1 MENEKRARDLE
12 RQRLLQEREKIR
24 IQRIQVLGKEL
35 QLLSEGKKDLR
46 KNLINRRM
54 EQVVAGRETPVQ
66 RQNRR
71 EELVDAYEKYAER
84 LIPVVN
90 EYWDIKKHNRRS
102 PYELPVENPIDYSI
116 NYTAQQKWTEPEMMC
131 LLFNIVELC
140 LEPHCWEI
148 MKKIQ
153 LVLRPRDEKEIDY
166 QFSMIKRD
174 WEQKHQTA
182 VGWKGIAETAIQQQ
196 IDRENMDKIL
206 SEKKVTL
213 TERQPS
219 VVSPDEVKTPMERRE
234 SKEKRERDRRESPLT
249 ETRQVGKPNKLGVPS
264 PKEMQKDREAAL
276 QAASII
282 AGNGNGNFKNGI
294 KLPMEAVNAPEFI
307 PKKKERQGGLGEK
320 IVTSQPQPPPYYM
333 IKEQFCENCQ
343 QVHIGHSCLC
353 LICSQGGHWY
363 YECPQRD
370 LKEGTHKTLVNTQP
384 VAETLCPFCHLNHK
398 PPCTIGLKQHKQ
410 VQEAFSHRKGEE
422 GGELVK
428 IKPQGPTPFCMY
440 CGQMNG
446 KHGPECSLYE
456 SNGQAFSEACTFC
469 GYYGHQADNCEA
481 RHREYQ
487 TQIQSGHLCSYC
499 GSQNHVF
506 VNCEKY
512 KVILA
517 RQKQEIGQRNA
528 DRYMTAIQ
536 AAGEKP
542 LSKRIPKLPPK
553 HQQNNVQL
561 LALKKEPMLSLGEQ
575 QEEWGVEVMNHLDNP
590 QKLNLNH

>member
-1 MENEKRARDLE
+1 
-12 RQRLLQEREKIR
+12 
-24 IQRIQVLGKEL
+24 
-35 QLLSEGKKDLR
+35 
-46 KNLINRRM
+46 
-54 EQVVAGRETPVQ
+54 
-66 RQNRR
+66 
-71 EELVDAYEKYAER
+71 
-84 LIPVVN
+84 
-90 EYWDIKKHNRRS
+90 
-102 PYELPVENPIDYSI
+102 
-116 NYTAQQKWTEPEMMC
+116 
-131 LLFNIVELC
+131 
-140 LEPHCWEI
+140 
-148 MKKIQ
+148 
-153 LVLRPRDEKEIDY
+153 
-166 QFSMIKRD
+166 MIKRD

-213 TERQPS
+213 TERRPS

-234 SKEKRERDRRESPLT
+234 SKEKKERDRRESPLT

-276 QAASII
+276 QAAPII

-333 IKEQFCENCQ
+333 IKERFCENCQ
-343 QVHIGHSCLC
+343 QIHIGHSCLC
-353 LICSQGGHWY
+353 PICSRGGHCY

-384 VAETLCPFCHLNHK
+384 LVETLWPFCHLNHE

-410 VQEAFSHRKGEE
+410 VQEAFSHRKGKE

-456 SNGQAFSEACTFC
+456 SNGQAFLEACTFC

-481 RHREYQ
+481 
-487 TQIQSGHLCSYC
+487 
-499 GSQNHVF
+499 
-506 VNCEKY
+506 
-512 KVILA
+512 
-517 RQKQEIGQRNA
+517 
-528 DRYMTAIQ
+528 
-536 AAGEKP
+536 
-542 LSKRIPKLPPK
+542 
-553 HQQNNVQL
+553 
-561 LALKKEPMLSLGEQ
+561 
-575 QEEWGVEVMNHLDNP
+575 
-590 QKLNLNH
+590 